1 MDTKELRSQAGA
13 LLDQAQTAMD
23 QGEMDTFRRLVDE
36 AQVTMTKADEI
47 DAAASQVRKLRGEF
61 NQPLNAIPVTSNDVA
76 IYNAMDTTAR
86 IKSDY
91 RPASWVKG
99 LPAMAQPLW
108 VQDLCGDNIK
118 DEARFM
124 TDAFIKW
131 FRSPSEDMFW
141 KTASP
146 DEIKAMQE
154 DTDAEGKVNCPLM

>member
-1 MDTKELRSQAGA
+1 LDTKELRSQAGA

-61 NQPLNAIPVTSNDVA
+61 NQPLNSIPVTSNDVA
-76 IYNAMDTTAR
+76 IYNPLDNTAR
-86 IKSDY
+86 IKGDY
-91 RPASWVKG
+91 KPASYIKG

-108 VQDLCGDNIK
+108 VQEQMGDNVK

-124 TDAFIKW
+124 TDTFIKW
-131 FRSPSEDMFW
+131 MRSPSDDMFW

-146 DEIKAMQE
+146 DEVKAMQE
-154 DTDAEGKVNCPLM
+154 DTDKLLCPVN